1 MVRKVERQ
9 SLRKVMEESLQLQPG
24 RSELEAQESNKIKE
38 KIARAL
44 EIFKRKD
51 ELSEIRILN
60 TNEGVVSGYFDDLEQ
75 MASEAILYDGKYN
88 IFKTMNP
95 VKPGLKER
103 SPNRLTTRA
112 KQTTADSD
120 IESIQYILIDLD
132 PTRPAGVSATNKEKE
147 NALALA
153 GKIEAYFK
161 AIGTP
166 EVIFADSGNG
176 YHLILRVDLENNPEN
191 VEMIKKFLKYLHF
204 RFSTNTAEVDQTTYN
219 PARITKLYGTMAC
232 KGENTEE
239 RPHRRS
245 ELLKVPEQ
253 FQIATAE
260 QIKAVADSLPEV
272 CQSIP
277 KPEGAKWVIPELIEK
292 YGLDL
297 DYTKTWGGKHT
308 IYVLRTCPWNS
319 EHTNSASFI
328 IQFDNGAVAAGCH
341 HDGCAHENWST
352 LKEKLGIK
360 PEKTGWS
367 SEAEVLVG
375 LVEGCKFFNNI
386 LDESFVTLE
395 HEGSFETLPVNS
407 KRFENFLVKRYYE
420 KKGTMLGVET
430 VNKVIRFAE
439 MKAGYNGENKILF
452 KRVAMTENKEIYYN
466 LANKQHQIIK
476 ITKEGCFIV
485 NEAPVQFFKPK
496 GMKEQVMPDLSAI
509 PEDLIPLLKKHFILN
524 EESSW
529 NLFVPTIVTAF
540 IFDIP
545 HPILV
550 IHGHKG
556 AAKTTSMR
564 MMKKIIDP
572 AVNDVMAC
580 PSSSE
585 NLSVVL
591 NNHYAPCFD
600 NLEYIS
606 PEISNL
612 LCMAS
617 TGGSDSKRKNYSD
630 SDETL
635 HQFKNFIILN
645 GINVVVTKA
654 DLLDRSILLKHDR
667 IKKEDRL
674 REEVIWRS
682 FDEDLP
688 KILGS
693 IFNTLAKAISI
704 EDSVVLDE
712 VGRMADYCYWG
723 YAIGEVLGISGEL
736 FLDAYLR
743 NQDSINEVALESNP
757 VGAAL
762 MAMMQNKREFSSS
775 MSIIL
780 DELEKVAIE
789 QRINIRQK
797 KWPKDASALSRRMN
811 EIKSNLEEVGILFDR
826 DRSVEWRKYVIENI
840 NAPETAESVLINPNK
855 MKTQEVM
862 PQISPIIEAELQSQ
876 EEMVEELLAK
886 YA

>member
-1 MVRKVERQ
+1 
-9 SLRKVMEESLQLQPG
+9 
-24 RSELEAQESNKIKE
+24 
-38 KIARAL
+38 
-44 EIFKRKD
+44 
-51 ELSEIRILN
+51 
-60 TNEGVVSGYFDDLEQ
+60 
-75 MASEAILYDGKYN
+75 
-88 IFKTMNP
+88 
-95 VKPGLKER
+95 
-103 SPNRLTTRA
+103 
-112 KQTTADSD
+112 
-120 IESIQYILIDLD
+120 
-132 PTRPAGVSATNKEKE
+132 
-147 NALALA
+147 
-153 GKIEAYFK
+153 
-161 AIGTP
+161 
-166 EVIFADSGNG
+166 
-176 YHLILRVDLENNPEN
+176 
-191 VEMIKKFLKYLHF
+191 
-204 RFSTNTAEVDQTTYN
+204 
-219 PARITKLYGTMAC
+219 YGTMAC
-232 KGENTEE
+232 KGDNTEE

-245 ELLKVPEQ
+245 ELLHVPV
-253 FQIATAE
+253 QIQPATAE
-260 QIKAVADSLPEV
+260 QIKAVADTLPEV

-277 KPEGAKWVIPELIEK
+277 KPEGTKWNIPELIEK
-292 YGLDL
+292 YDLDL
-297 DYTKTWGGKHT
+297 AFEKKLGGKHT
-308 IYVLRTCPWNS
+308 IYVLATCPWNP
-319 EHTNSASFI
+319 EHTNNSSFI

-341 HDGCAHENWST
+341 HNGCADENWST

-360 PEKTGWS
+360 PEKTVWS
-367 SEAEVLVG
+367 SEAEVLEG
-375 LVEGCKFFNNI
+375 LVEGCKFFNNM
-386 LDESFVTLE
+386 LDESFVTIE
-395 HEGSFETLPVNS
+395 HESSFETLPVNS
-407 KRFENFLVKRYYE
+407 KKFENFLVKRYYE
-420 KKGTMLGVET
+420 KKGTILGVET
-430 VNKVIRFAE
+430 VKKVIRFAE
-439 MKAGYNGENKILF
+439 MKAGFDSENRILF

-466 LANKQHQIIK
+466 LANKQHQVIK

-496 GMKEQVMPDLSAI
+496 GMKEQVMPDLSAM

-572 AVNDVMAC
+572 AVTDVMAC

-617 TGGSDSKRKNYSD
+617 TGGADSKRTNYSD

-654 DLLDRSILLKHDR
+654 DLLDRSILLKHNR

-723 YAIGEVLGISGEL
+723 YAIGEVLGITGEL

-826 DRSVEWRKYVIENI
+826 DRSVEWRKYVIENM
-840 NAPETAESVLINPNK
+840 NAPETAESIFIDPNK
-855 MKTQEVM
+855 MKTEEVL
-862 PQISPIIEAELQSQ
+862 PQISPITEAEIQSQ
-876 EEMVEELLAK
+876 EEMVEEILAK
-886 YA
+886 LA